1 MPHLQQKMLTEVLL
15 KMFFNQQLDCS
26 DVTLCRYVIFLLL
39 VYYIEIERFL
49 INSFK
54 KNFLQSVC
62 TFVSIVCLSNLSER
76 VAADLRIRLFSNL
89 LVQDAEFFDCNR
101 STELLSHITHDV
113 HEFKSSFRS
122 CVSQGVR
129 SCSQV
134 LGCAVSLYLTSPEL
148 ALGLLLT
155 IPSLV
160 AVGSLFGSVLRA
172 LSRQCQTQQSKC
184 GAAAGDTLS
193 HVRTV
198 KLFAMEQAERDR
210 YKTSS
215 DDLEGLYKKLGFGV
229 GVFQAMSHLA
239 LNALVGCTLLFGGIM
254 VAEHNL
260 QPGQLLSFLVAA
272 QMAQRSLAALSLS
285 FGQFVRCTA
294 AAGRIFACLDLK
306 PVLEGN
312 NGILHIPS
320 PIGDVNFNKVHFAYP
335 TRSSQH
341 VLCDLNLQLPAG
353 KVTAV
358 CGPSGAG
365 KSTLALLLARVYDV
379 NSGDVQV
386 GEHNVRDLDL
396 RWLRGQ
402 AIGFISQ
409 EPALFATSI
418 LENIRYARP
427 DATDRQVQAAARA
440 AHAHEFISEL
450 PSGYHTKVGERGLS
464 LSGGQRQRIAIA
476 RAILKD
482 PSILILDEATS
493 ALDNESERLVNES
506 LDKLMRGRTVLVIAH
521 RLSTIRNADQI
532 AVMNEGRIV
541 EKGSHEQL
549 LKSRGFYWNLW
560 RQQFHEKHQTDSN

>member
-1 MPHLQQKMLTEVLL
+1 M
-15 KMFFNQQLDCS
+15 
-26 DVTLCRYVIFLLL
+26 
-39 VYYIEIERFL
+39 
-49 INSFK
+49 
-54 KNFLQSVC
+54 
-62 TFVSIVCLSNLSER
+62 VSIACLSNLAE
-76 VAADLRIRLFSNL
+76 VLAADLRMRLFSNL
-89 LVQDAEFFDCNR
+89 LNQDAEFFDRHR

-122 CVSQGVR
+122 FISQGVR

-134 LGCAVSLYLTSPEL
+134 LGCAVSLYITSPEL
-148 ALGLLLT
+148 AFGLMLT
-155 IPSLV
+155 IPTLV
-160 AVGSLFGSVLRA
+160 AIGSLFGSVLRQ
-172 LSRQCQTQQSKC
+172 LSRKCQQQQAKC

-210 YKTSS
+210 YKALS
-215 DDLEGLYKKLGFGV
+215 DYLACLHKKLGLGV
-229 GVFQAMSHLA
+229 GVFQALSHLT
-239 LNALVGCTLLFGGIM
+239 LNALVGCTLFFGGIL
-254 VAEHNL
+254 VAEHSL

-294 AAGRIFACLDLK
+294 AAGRIFACLELK
-306 PVLEGN
+306 PVLEGDS
-312 NGILHIPS
+312 GSVHIQP
-320 PIGDVNFNKVHFAYP
+320 PIGDVTFNNIHFAYP

-341 VLCDLNLQLPAG
+341 VLCDLNLQIPAG

-379 NSGDVQV
+379 NVGQV
-386 GEHNVRDLDL
+386 RIGKHNVCDLDL
-396 RWLRGQ
+396 RWLRGH

-427 DATDRQVQAAARA
+427 DATDREVQAAARA
-440 AHAHEFISEL
+440 AHAHEFISQL
-450 PSGYHTKVGERGLS
+450 PGGYSTMVGERGLS

-482 PSILILDEATS
+482 PAILILDEATS
-493 ALDNESERLVNES
+493 ALDSDSERLVNES
-506 LDKLMRGRTVLVIAH
+506 LDRLMQGRTVLVIAH
-521 RLSTIRNADQI
+521 RLSTIKNADQI
-532 AVMNEGRIV
+532 AVMNEGQIV
-541 EKGSHEQL
+541 EKGTHEQL
-549 LKSRGFYWNLW
+549 LKQRGFYWNLW
-560 RQQFHEKHQTDSN
+560 RQQFHEKHYIG